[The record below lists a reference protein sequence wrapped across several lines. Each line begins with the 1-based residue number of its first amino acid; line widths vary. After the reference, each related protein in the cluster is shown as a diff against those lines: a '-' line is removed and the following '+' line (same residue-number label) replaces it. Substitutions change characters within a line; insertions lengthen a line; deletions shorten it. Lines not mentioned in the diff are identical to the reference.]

1 MNGGRRTERGG
12 GCCSSMQSGWCGG
25 TCRQYVRV
33 VTEYISTW
41 APTPLSFPNQRRNAF
56 FGLTVHLSK
65 INRHLRLRLILGNL
79 HLFLGPPPAAMFSA
93 VDISQLSQL
102 FFFLVPLLQTEEE
115 EEANKYLLF
124 GAHKKNTSLFDC
136 RVCLS
141 LSPGHVRRESSEKY
155 LTNGSGPLFPG
166 IPKLK

>member
-1 MNGGRRTERGG
+1 MGAHPTLFPEPTEK
-12 GCCSSMQSGWCGG
+12 W
-25 TCRQYVRV
+25 
-33 VTEYISTW
+33 
-41 APTPLSFPNQRRNAF
+41 F
-56 FGLTVHLSK
+56 FGLTVHFSK
-65 INRHLRLRLILGNL
+65 KIRHLRLRLFLGNL

-102 FFFLVPLLQTEEE
+102 FFYLVPLLQTEEE